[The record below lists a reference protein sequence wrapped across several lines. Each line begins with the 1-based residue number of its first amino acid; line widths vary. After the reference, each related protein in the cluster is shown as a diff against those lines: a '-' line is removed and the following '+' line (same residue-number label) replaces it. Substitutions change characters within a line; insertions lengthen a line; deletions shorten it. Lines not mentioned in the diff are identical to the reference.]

1 MWRAVLL
8 AMVLLGGAMPALAT
22 PQRQSVNEDGT
33 VSFRAT
39 TIGIT
44 RVSVLGDRI
53 VSIVADASS
62 YDMRNDANTGD
73 VFLRFTGQGDGSE
86 GGYIVTESGMT
97 VSYTVSPSNNPT
109 ETVLI
114 TIRPVR
120 PREAGA
126 AAAAAAARPAVAGRT
141 ALSTDNVAATLTAF
155 VRAAIA
161 EKITRPQAPRRNG
174 RVATYR
180 ANGLVA
186 TVRAASA
193 GAQGRLLREQEFYA
207 EGVRAVWI
215 QRRSLGPRETS
226 WVIVVTAGS

>member
-22 PQRQSVNEDGT
+22 PQRHSVNEDGT
-33 VSFRAT
+33 VRFRAT

-141 ALSTDNVAATLTAF
+141 ALSTDNV
-155 VRAAIA
+155 IA
-161 EKITRPQAPRRNG
+161 EKITRPLAPRRNG
-174 RVATYR
+174 RVATNR

>member
-22 PQRQSVNEDGT
+22 PQRHSVNEDGT
-33 VSFRAT
+33 VRFRAT

-141 ALSTDNVAATLTAF
+141 ALSTDNV
-155 VRAAIA
+155 IA

-186 TVRAASA
+186 TVRAASS

>member
-1 MWRAVLL
+1 
-8 AMVLLGGAMPALAT
+8 
-22 PQRQSVNEDGT
+22 
-33 VSFRAT
+33 
-39 TIGIT
+39 
-44 RVSVLGDRI
+44 
-53 VSIVADASS
+53 
-62 YDMRNDANTGD
+62 
-73 VFLRFTGQGDGSE
+73 
-86 GGYIVTESGMT
+86 MT
-97 VSYTVSPSNNPT
+97 VGISPSNNPT

-141 ALSTDNVAATLTAF
+141 ALSTDNV
-155 VRAAIA
+155 IA

>member
-22 PQRQSVNEDGT
+22 PQRHSVNEDGT
-33 VSFRAT
+33 VRFRAT

-141 ALSTDNVAATLTAF
+141 ALSTDNV
-155 VRAAIA
+155 IA

>member
-22 PQRQSVNEDGT
+22 PQRHSVNEDGT
-33 VSFRAT
+33 VRFRAT

-141 ALSTDNVAATLTAF
+141 ALSTDNVIADRREDHAPTGAAPQWPGRHLSRE
-155 VRAAIA
+155 RAGGDG
-161 EKITRPQAPRRNG
+161 PG
-174 RVATYR
+174 RIV
-180 ANGLVA
+180 GG
-186 TVRAASA
+186 A
-193 GAQGRLLREQEFYA
+193 GAAAARTGVLCRGGARGLDPAPVAWPARDLL
-207 EGVRAVWI
+207 GD
-215 QRRSLGPRETS
+215 RRDGG
-226 WVIVVTAGS
+226 VVTWPR

>member
-22 PQRQSVNEDGT
+22 PQRHSVNEDGT
-33 VSFRAT
+33 VRFRAT

-73 VFLRFTGQGDGSE
+73 VFLRFTGQGDGSA

-141 ALSTDNVAATLTAF
+141 ALSTDNV
-155 VRAAIA
+155 IA